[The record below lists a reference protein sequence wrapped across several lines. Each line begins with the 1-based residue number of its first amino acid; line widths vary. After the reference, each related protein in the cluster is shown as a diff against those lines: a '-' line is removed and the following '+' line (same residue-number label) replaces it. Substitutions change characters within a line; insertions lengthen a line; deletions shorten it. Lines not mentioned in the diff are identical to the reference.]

1 VSRTNRNAAPVLRDM
16 KLAKNISG
24 SLIVIV
30 AAGAFTV
37 GALFVEPDDGSSS
50 SAAPVAPTSAAE
62 TSSQGR
68 YGNGTANDTT
78 NAAAGASIE
87 ISDFEI
93 SAARVAPGATV
104 TVVNRDDTAHTVSA
118 RDGSFSTG
126 TIRAGASVTFVA
138 PEDAGSYAVFCE
150 IHPSMRSTLTVG

>member
-1 VSRTNRNAAPVLRDM
+1 M
-16 KLAKNISG
+16 KLSKNISG
-24 SLIVIV
+24 SLVVIV

-37 GALFVEPDDGSSS
+37 GALFVEPDDGASS
-50 SAAPVAPTSAAE
+50 SATQPAAPAPVAE
-62 TSSQGR
+62 SSTPSR
-68 YGNGTANDTT
+68 YGNGRASDGVNE
-78 NAAAGASIE
+78 AASATIE

-93 SAARVAPGATV
+93 SAERAAPGATV
-104 TVVNRDDTAHTVSA
+104 TVVNRDDTAHTVTA

-138 PEDAGSYAVFCE
+138 PDEVGSYAVFCE